1 MPEEQDKKCPI
12 PLNTSFLIKQ
22 SKKRGA
28 LMNVTQYSKYAL
40 SIFFIFILYVA
51 YLLLKPF
58 ILTILT
64 AVILVYVFSPV
75 YNFVNRKLIANKY
88 LCSLVVLSAVFLLL
102 SVPVVIIL
110 HSLSQQGYEQY
121 MVLKETFSDPTLL
134 ECTNGNTE
142 FCATYMSFLSDEE
155 RSVLQDFLKNSV
167 VNIAQKV
174 MSSSFALLSSLPSK
188 FLDFFVM
195 IFLMFFLFMDGK
207 KLFETVKNFLPMKL
221 EHEEYLI
228 NTLKETT
235 DAVVFG
241 QVSIAMLQGVLAW
254 AGFALMGINHALLLG
269 AFITFLGV
277 IPFLGPTLVWV
288 PLALYYAS
296 IGLNTGESSL
306 LLKGIIIAAYGGIV
320 LGLVENVLKPK
331 IIGDKAKL
339 HPALVFLGVLGGI
352 SLFGFIGFFLGP
364 IILAVLFTL
373 IRIYEKEKL
382 IQMKKRK

>member
-1 MPEEQDKKCPI
+1 
-12 PLNTSFLIKQ
+12 
-22 SKKRGA
+22 
-28 LMNVTQYSKYAL
+28 MNVTQYSKYAL
-40 SIFFIFILYVA
+40 SIFFIFVLYIA
-51 YLLLKPF
+51 YHLLKPF
-58 ILTILT
+58 LLTIIT

-75 YNFVNRKLIANKY
+75 YNFVNRKMIANKY
-88 LCSLVVLSAVFLLL
+88 VCSLVVLAAVFLLL
-102 SVPVVIIL
+102 SVPVVFIL

-121 MVLKETFSDPTLL
+121 AVLKETFSDPTLL

-142 FCATYMSFLSDEE
+142 FCATYMSFLSEEE

-174 MSSSFALLSSLPSK
+174 MTTSFTLLSSLPSK

-207 KLFETVKNFLPMKL
+207 KLFEKVKNFLPMKL
-221 EHEEYLI
+221 EHEKYLI
-228 NTLKETT
+228 NSLKETT

-241 QVSIAMLQGVLAW
+241 QIFIAVLQGILAW
-254 AGFALMGINHALLLG
+254 IGFSLMGINNALLLG

-277 IPFLGPTLVWV
+277 IPFFGPTLVWV
-288 PLALYYAS
+288 PLALYHVS
-296 IGLNTGESSL
+296 VGFRTGESSGIIL
-306 LLKGIIIAAYGGIV
+306 GIIIAAYGAIV
-320 LGLVENVLKPK
+320 LGLVENLLKPK

-364 IILAVLFTL
+364 IILSVLSTL
-373 IRIYEKEKL
+373 IRIYEKEKVL
-382 IQMKKRK
+382 QIKRKSMNKRGIL

>member
-1 MPEEQDKKCPI
+1 
-12 PLNTSFLIKQ
+12 
-22 SKKRGA
+22 
-28 LMNVTQYSKYAL
+28 MNVTQYSKYAL
-40 SIFFIFILYVA
+40 SIFFILVLYVA

-58 ILTILT
+58 LLTILT

-75 YNFVNRKLIANKY
+75 YNFVNRKLIGNKY
-88 LCSLVVLSAVFLLL
+88 ICSLVVLTAVFVLL
-102 SVPVVIIL
+102 SIPVVFIL
-110 HSLSQQGYEQY
+110 HTLSQQGYEQY
-121 MVLKETFSDPTLL
+121 TLLKETFSDPTLL

-174 MSSSFALLSSLPSK
+174 MSATFALLSSLPSK
-188 FLDFFVM
+188 FLEFFVM

-241 QVSIAMLQGVLAW
+241 QVFIAVLEGILAW
-254 AGFALMGINHALLLG
+254 IGFSLMGINHALLLG
-269 AFITFLGV
+269 SFIAFLGV

-296 IGLNTGESSL
+296 IGLNTGDNGL
-306 LLKGIIIAAYGGIV
+306 LLKGVIIAAYGGIV
-320 LGLVENVLKPK
+320 LGLVENIVKPK

-382 IQMKKRK
+382 VQMKKKESRKRHTQ

>member
-1 MPEEQDKKCPI
+1 
-12 PLNTSFLIKQ
+12 
-22 SKKRGA
+22 
-28 LMNVTQYSKYAL
+28 MNVTQYSKYAL
-40 SIFFIFILYVA
+40 SIFFIFILYIA

-88 LCSLVVLSAVFLLL
+88 LCSLVVLTAVFLLM
-102 SVPVVIIL
+102 SIPVVFIL

-121 MVLKETFSDPTLL
+121 TVLKETFSDPTLL

-142 FCATYMSFLSDEE
+142 FCATYMSFLTDEE

-174 MSSSFALLSSLPSK
+174 MTQSFALLSSLPSK

-221 EHEEYLI
+221 EHEQYLI

-241 QVSIAMLQGVLAW
+241 QISIAMLQGVLAW
-254 AGFALMGINHALLLG
+254 VGFALMGVNHALLLG
-269 AFITFLGV
+269 AFISFLGV
-277 IPFLGPTLVWV
+277 IPFFGPTLVWV
-288 PLALYYAS
+288 PLALYHIG
-296 IGLNTGESSL
+296 IGLRTGDTSTFIL
-306 LLKGIIIAAYGGIV
+306 GLVIAAYGAIV
-320 LGLVENVLKPK
+320 LGLIENLLKPK

-339 HPALVFLGVLGGI
+339 HPALVFLGVIGGI
-352 SLFGFIGFFLGP
+352 SFFGFIGFFLGP

-373 IRIYEKEKL
+373 IRIYEKEKI
-382 IQMKKRK
+382 IQLKRKS

>member
-1 MPEEQDKKCPI
+1 
-12 PLNTSFLIKQ
+12 
-22 SKKRGA
+22 
-28 LMNVTQYSKYAL
+28 MNVTQYSKYAL
-40 SIFFIFILYVA
+40 SIFFIFILYIA

-75 YNFVNRKLIANKY
+75 YNFVNKRLIANKY
-88 LCSLVVLSAVFLLL
+88 ICSLIVLTAVFLFL
-102 SVPVVIIL
+102 SIPVIFIF

-121 MVLKETFSDPTLL
+121 AVLKETFSDPTLL
-134 ECTNGNTE
+134 ECTNGDRE
-142 FCATYMSFLSDEE
+142 FCATYMSFLDEEE

-174 MSSSFALLSSLPSK
+174 MAQSFTLLSSLPSK

-221 EHEEYLI
+221 EHEQYLI

-241 QVSIAMLQGVLAW
+241 QVFIAVLEGVLAGI
-254 AGFALMGINHALLLG
+254 GFSLMGINHALLLG

-277 IPFLGPTLVWV
+277 IPFFGPTLVWV
-288 PLALYYAS
+288 PLSLYH
-296 IGLNTGESSL
+296 IVTGFQAGNSSMIIL
-306 LLKGIIIAAYGGIV
+306 GIVIAAYGGIV
-320 LGLVENVLKPK
+320 LGMIENILKPK

-382 IQMKKRK
+382 IQMEKKKK